1 MKRKS
6 VLLLCALTTVGA
18 FAQKSVVDDV
28 DHKIG
33 GFGANVETFKSA
45 AKDIAPA
52 LDNAETKDDAKTW
65 FVAGKANI
73 GVYDQYLVYL
83 QMGKESEID
92 KPLMGKSLVK
102 AYDCFV
108 TALPLDS
115 VKETN
120 KDGTYKLDK
129 KTGRPKVKTKYS
141 KDIIDILVGHH
152 NDFSIAG
159 SFLYDAKQYKDAAAA
174 WGVYVNMPYSGIAAR
189 EKFVAADS
197 VIAQMAFYQ
206 GVALWQGEDL
216 KGAVDAF
223 ANARRMGY
231 VKKDAFDYAM
241 NCCAQLQDNAGIV
254 ALAREA
260 LPLFGKEDTQYINI
274 VINDCIN
281 NGKFDEANQLVS
293 EALAA
298 EPNSAQL
305 YNVKGVMLENQG
317 NEDEALEC
325 FKKSAILDANY
336 VQGQFNAGRL
346 LMKKAMKLQDENDKL
361 TGAAFSRF
369 KAENVIPLYKE
380 ALPFMKAAYDLD
392 STDMQTKRLL
402 GNIYYMLN
410 MDAELEALGL

>member
-1 MKRKS
+1 
-6 VLLLCALTTVGA
+6 
-18 FAQKSVVDDV
+18 
-28 DHKIG
+28 
-33 GFGANVETFKSA
+33 
-45 AKDIAPA
+45 
-52 LDNAETKDDAKTW
+52 
-65 FVAGKANI
+65 
-73 GVYDQYLVYL
+73 
-83 QMGKESEID
+83 
-92 KPLMGKSLVK
+92 
-102 AYDCFV
+102 
-108 TALPLDS
+108 
-115 VKETN
+115 
-120 KDGTYKLDK
+120 
-129 KTGRPKVKTKYS
+129 
-141 KDIIDILVGHH
+141 
-152 NDFSIAG
+152 
-159 SFLYDAKQYKDAAAA
+159 
-174 WGVYVNMPYSGIAAR
+174 
-189 EKFVAADS
+189 
-197 VIAQMAFYQ
+197 
-206 GVALWQGEDL
+206 
-216 KGAVDAF
+216 
-223 ANARRMGY
+223 
-231 VKKDAFDYAM
+231 M

-325 FKKSAILDANY
+325 FKKSAALDANY